1 MFPTALAVAQEK
13 GASGKEFITAC
24 VVGYE
29 VACRTGEY
37 LGKTHYQVC
46 TTSIFCFRPS
56 VYKYSMYKSE
66 YLANS

>member
-46 TTSIFCFRPS
+46 NDPNPVFLSTRRNCTVRH
-56 VYKYSMYKSE
+56 
-66 YLANS
+66 L